1 VKNLGKRF
9 KCQIAVIAA
18 AKSSKKIKKQT
29 KANDD
34 EATQTTMSL
43 GNGGWKRDNKG
54 REREKERNTS
64 AAAMDG

>member
-1 VKNLGKRF
+1 MSNRRH
-9 KCQIAVIAA
+9 C
-18 AKSSKKIKKQT
+18 SSEKQQKIKKQT

-54 REREKERNTS
+54 RERKKERNTS